1 MPSTNGKGYGMR
13 IVAVRLTARRVQHT
27 QHRGGARGAEG
38 SRGGEWLRT
47 AGKPKRARTGSTR
60 VSPCSAGAS
69 STQSAQS
76 SRGRLTDALAGAGF
90 ARSSEQPAQL
100 PSLQGC
106 FFATPSLR
114 FPMHAGGTEL
124 TGFSSRR
131 GVASESNPLLKV
143 PPAGRGNRTCAPSRS
158 GETSAPSRFPSR
170 SGETSAPSRFPS
182 RSGGNLK
189 EGGNPFSPAAHDSP

>member
-1 MPSTNGKGYGMR
+1 MR
-13 IVAVRLTARRVQHT
+13 TT
-27 QHRGGARGAEG
+27 
-38 SRGGEWLRT
+38 
-47 AGKPKRARTGSTR
+47 GKPKLARRGSTR
-60 VSPCSAGAS
+60 ISPSSAGAS

-114 FPMHAGGTEL
+114 FPMPAGGTEL

-131 GVASESNPLLKV
+131 GVASESNPLLEV
-143 PPAGRGNRTCAPSRS
+143 PHARRGNRTCAPPQFPSRSGETSVPSRFPSRS